1 MLLMNVILMQ
11 FPRLEKISCKQVQRI
26 SKIDQLSYIRT
37 IFSTLRFYHN
47 TTFKCF
53 YFLGI
58 KISLN
63 DLVIKAVAT
72 TLQYV
77 PEVNLNVV
85 SHPEGDDFQIMPSID
100 ISVAVATE
108 EGLITPIV
116 KNVPSLSLPDI
127 SSTVKDL
134 ALRARNGQLK
144 LDEFQVIEIKFERR
158 ICQYKKRLKNLSY
171 FHLSILSFYP

>member
-1 MLLMNVILMQ
+1 MQ
-11 FPRLEKISCKQVQRI
+11 Y
-26 SKIDQLSYIRT
+26 YIYV
-37 IFSTLRFYHN
+37 FS
-47 TTFKCF
+47 
-53 YFLGI
+53 FLGI

-127 SSTVKDL
+127 SSAVKDL

-144 LDEFQVIEIKFERR
+144 LDEFQVMEINLDEAYVHKD
-158 ICQYKKRLKNLSY
+158 QLRLKNLSY
-171 FHLSILSFYP
+171 SHLSILSFYQ

>member
-1 MLLMNVILMQ
+1 MFPQILLYNNKSKNFALLIL
-11 FPRLEKISCKQVQRI
+11 
-26 SKIDQLSYIRT
+26 IRHLF
-37 IFSTLRFYHN
+37 I
-47 TTFKCF
+47 
-53 YFLGI
+53 FLGI

-72 TLQYV
+72 TLQYI

-85 SHPEGDDFQIMPSID
+85 SSGDGDDFQIMPSVD
-100 ISVAVATE
+100 ISVAVATN

-116 KNVPSLSLPDI
+116 KDVPSLTLPEI

-144 LDEFQVIEIKFERR
+144 LDEFQVT
-158 ICQYKKRLKNLSY
+158 LLNL
-171 FHLSILSFYP
+171 LS

>member
-1 MLLMNVILMQ
+1 MSI
-11 FPRLEKISCKQVQRI
+11 
-26 SKIDQLSYIRT
+26 
-37 IFSTLRFYHN
+37 
-47 TTFKCF
+47 
-53 YFLGI
+53 LGI

-63 DLVIKAVAT
+63 DLVIKAAST

-85 SHPEGDDFQIMPSID
+85 SSSEGDDFQIMPNVD
-100 ISVAVATE
+100 ISVAVATN

-116 KNVPSLSLPDI
+116 KNVPALTLPGI

-144 LDEFQVIEIKFERR
+144 LDEFQVL
-158 ICQYKKRLKNLSY
+158 LKY
-171 FHLSILSFYP
+171 ILSVS